1 MITKINIFIVIP
13 AYNEEKRIGH
23 VLKELRPI
31 GLPIIVVDDG
41 STDTTKLVLGG
52 ASNTLNNRLTIL
64 RHRVNLGKGA
74 AMKTGAEAAF
84 MQGADAV
91 IFMDSDGQHKPQDLP
106 KFIEALNSQ
115 KYDVVFGS
123 RNLSFGVPLVRFL
136 GNKFASVLVA
146 LLFGKYVSDLLC
158 GYRALT
164 RRAYRIINWESAG
177 YAVETEMAI
186 KTAKYRLKHCEVPV
200 QTVYLDNV
208 KGVTIIDSFNI
219 LIDVL
224 RWRLAK

>member
-1 MITKINIFIVIP
+1 MNISVVIP
-13 AYNEEKRIGH
+13 AFNEEERVGP
-23 VLKELRPI
+23 VLKELGST
-31 GLPIIVVDDG
+31 GLPVIVVDDG
-41 STDTTKLVLGG
+41 STDRTNEVLSKLKVESEKL
-52 ASNTLNNRLTIL
+52 IVL

-84 MQGADAV
+84 GLGADAV

-123 RNLSFGVPLVRFL
+123 RNLSFGVPLVRYL

-158 GYRALT
+158 GYRAVT
-164 RRAYRIINWESAG
+164 KRAYKKIDWESTG

-186 KTAKYRLKHCEVPV
+186 KTAKYRLKHCEVQV

-208 KGVTIIDSFNI
+208 KGVTVIDAFNI
-219 LIDVL
+219 LIDVV
-224 RWRLAK
+224 RWRILL